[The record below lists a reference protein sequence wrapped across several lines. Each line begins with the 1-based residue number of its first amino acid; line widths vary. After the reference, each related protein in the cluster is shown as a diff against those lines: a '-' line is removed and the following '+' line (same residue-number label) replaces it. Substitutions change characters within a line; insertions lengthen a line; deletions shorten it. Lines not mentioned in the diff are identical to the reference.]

1 MIPPNVK
8 QLELM
13 EGWSEIDPKMRVRFD
28 FPLQAAAGTKTTA
41 VVYFEIEPGERL
53 ARHTDSAEEIL
64 YVVEGSGEAEVGGE
78 RVPIEAGSL
87 AVVPELVPHGVRNTG
102 DSTLKVVGFF
112 SAAELEHV
120 FEEPLQPLGVT
131 VVHTPFVPAAV

>member
-1 MIPPNVK
+1 VNVRD
-8 QLELM
+8 LELL
-13 EGWSEIDPKMRVRFD
+13 EVWNDSDPRTRVRFN

-41 VVYFEIEPGERL
+41 VVYFEIAPGDHL

-64 YVVEGSGEAEVGGE
+64 YVVVGRGEAEVGGE
-78 RVPIEAGSL
+78 RFPIEAGSL

-131 VVHTPFVPAAV
+131 VVNTPFVPAAV